1 VLRRY
6 LLARVYLLLD
16 RRVQAIEQLR
26 RIEAAGEPP
35 DFQSRELRWVGT
47 AYSEMG
53 DLRGARRAARR
64 LENLSKEG
72 TDPYDNNSLL
82 SLTAETELAEGHA
95 AEASDKFQK
104 ALAAMPSS
112 WAHAGLAQAY
122 ARQQNWQAAR
132 EEWQKVID
140 SKGEI
145 MRDGCSA
152 DWVLAHL
159 KMARI
164 ARQLG
169 DIGQARSRYQAFL
182 RSWANADDVAVRR
195 QAMQELQE
203 LDH

>member
-1 VLRRY
+1 
-6 LLARVYLLLD
+6 
-16 RRVQAIEQLR
+16 
-26 RIEAAGEPP
+26 
-35 DFQSRELRWVGT
+35 
-47 AYSEMG
+47 MG

-82 SLTAETELAEGHA
+82 SLTAEIELAESRA

-112 WAHAGLAQAY
+112 WAHAGLARAY

-132 EEWQKVID
+132 DEWQKVID
-140 SKGEI
+140 EKGEI

-152 DWVLAHL
+152 DWVLSHL
-159 KMARI
+159 EMARVY
-164 ARQLG
+164 RQLG
-169 DIGQARSRYQAFL
+169 DLRQARSQYQAFL
-182 RSWANADDVAVRR
+182 RSWANGDDVAVRR

-203 LDH
+203 LDHQ